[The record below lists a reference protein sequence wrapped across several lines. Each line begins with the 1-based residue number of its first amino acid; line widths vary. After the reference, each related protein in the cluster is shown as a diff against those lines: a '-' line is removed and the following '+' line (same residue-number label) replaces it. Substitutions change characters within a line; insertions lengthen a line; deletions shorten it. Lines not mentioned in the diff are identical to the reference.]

1 MASQEEPGTSIP
13 PHILSKLSPD
23 FVQFFRD
30 VLSKRP
36 RDVSIEELRAHP
48 EKYRAPTTIDTSKY
62 ERVAD
67 YEVTS
72 EDGAKIPVRVYHPD
86 PAKHGNGPYPVHMNH
101 HGGGFVIGDLFTDGQ
116 LCLSMREA
124 GVVVVDVNYR
134 HCPETVFGKA
144 FQDAWAAIQ
153 WVISSSTTLNI
164 DPISISVGGI
174 SAGGHI
180 SFVLQHMARD
190 AGLPLKLCLASV
202 PPATDCISYESPS
215 DSPYPSFS
223 EFANGPVLPWDRIK
237 YFGQFVFPP
246 DTRDEIHKTWP
257 EWWLAPIKAPN
268 FNGLCPTFIR
278 TAECDILRDEGEAY
292 GLKLVEGGNKVMIKR
307 YLGAVHTMMYLP
319 LENDQRRSYDEDAN
333 RALREAHGL
342 AK

>member
-1 MASQEEPGTSIP
+1 MASQEDPGTTIP
-13 PHILSKLSPD
+13 PHVLSKLNPD

-48 EKYRAPTTIDTSKY
+48 EKYRALTAIDTSKC

-72 EDGAKIPVRVYHPD
+72 EDGASVPVRVYHPD
-86 PAKHGNGPYPVHMNH
+86 PRKHGDGPYPVHMNH

-134 HCPETVFGKA
+134 HCPETIFGKA
-144 FQDAWAAIQ
+144 FQDAWAALN
-153 WVISSSTTLNI
+153 WVIDSSTTLNI
-164 DPISISVGGI
+164 DPSSISVGGI

-202 PPATDCISYESPS
+202 PPTTDCISYDSPT
-215 DSPYPSFS
+215 DSPYLSFR
-223 EFANGPVLPWDRIK
+223 EFANGPALPWDRIK
-237 YFGQFVFPP
+237 YFGQSVFPP
-246 DTRDEIHKTWP
+246 EKRDEIRKMSP
-257 EWWLAPIKAPN
+257 DWWLAPIKAPN
-268 FNGLCPTFIR
+268 FKGLCPTFIR

-292 GLKLVEGGNKVMIKR
+292 GLKLVEGGNKVTIKR

-319 LENDQRRSYDEDAN
+319 LENDQRKSYDEDAI

>member
-13 PHILSKLSPD
+13 PHVLSKLNPD
-23 FVQFFRD
+23 FVQFFWD
-30 VLSKRP
+30 VLSNRP

-48 EKYRAPTTIDTSKY
+48 EKYRAPTAIDTSKC

-86 PAKHGNGPYPVHMNH
+86 PEKHGNGPYPVHLNH

-134 HCPETVFGKA
+134 HCPETMFGKA

-153 WVISSSTTLNI
+153 WVINCSTTLNI
-164 DPISISVGGI
+164 DASSVSVGGI

-190 AGLPLKLCLASV
+190 AGLALKLCLASV
-202 PPATDCISYESPS
+202 PPATDCLSYDSPA

-237 YFGQFVFPP
+237 YFGQAVFPP
-246 DTRDEIHKTWP
+246 EMRDEIRKMWP

-268 FNGLCPTFIR
+268 FKGLCPTFIR
-278 TAECDILRDEGEAY
+278 TAECDMLRDEGEAY

-307 YLGAVHTMMYLP
+307 YLGAVHTMMYLA
-319 LENDQRRSYDEDAN
+319 LENDQRRSYDEDAI